1 VIFTFTSIFKD
12 KKMTTGSRFGVDA
25 GHANY
30 KWWALSCTS
39 LGMLLA
45 ATNSGTLIIALPDLE
60 RSLHTS
66 LLALVWVILA
76 YLIAATVLVLMAGR
90 LSDLFGRKR
99 AYVGGFLLFALAS
112 LGAGFSGDA
121 TVLILW
127 RILQGI
133 GSAFL
138 FANAAALVT
147 DAFPKEELGL
157 AMGANTMV
165 AAIGLVL
172 GPVLGGALVAI
183 AWQWVFWFNV
193 PFALGGA
200 AWGALVLRELAKQDT
215 ARSYDV
221 LGTSTFVLGL
231 TGLVYGVS
239 RGGISGWDDNLV
251 IGALIVAAVLLP
263 LWVVIERRSRA
274 PMLDLAL
281 FKNRLFAAASAAS
294 FLNGLARFALMFL
307 FVFYFQGAQGDSPI
321 TAGIKLIPLAL
332 GMLIASP
339 IAGIYADRHG
349 SRALASLGM
358 LVTAAGLAGM
368 TTLDVHTAYWQS
380 GLWLA
385 VVGVGSGMFNSPNTA
400 AMMGVVPAHRRGIA
414 AGARTLLQNTGAVL
428 SIAFVL
434 AIVTSA
440 VPKATL
446 FAVFSGLAQGLS
458 AEKLAPF
465 IENMHVAL
473 WVLAA
478 TSVLGAGVCLLRPNH
493 ASVTADAD
501 AATEADQRSAIRP
514 WEEALADEA
523 FVPGRDET
531 VEGEREPSPL
541 PGEGRLGVRA

>member
-1 VIFTFTSIFKD
+1 MSAAPPATNGRTD
-12 KKMTTGSRFGVDA
+12 RRASRLGVDA

-99 AYVGGFLLFALAS
+99 AYVGGFLVFALAS
-112 LGAGFSGDA
+112 LGAGFSGNA

-127 RILQGI
+127 RVLQGI

-183 AWQWVFWFNV
+183 SWHWVFWFNV
-193 PFALGGA
+193 PFALAGA
-200 AWGALVLRELAKQDT
+200 AWGASVLRELAKPDSV
-215 ARSYDV
+215 RGYDV
-221 LGTSTFVLGL
+221 LGTSTFVIGL

-239 RGGISGWDDNLV
+239 RGGISGWNDRLV
-251 IGALIVAAVLLP
+251 IGGLVLAAVLLP
-263 LWVVIERRSRA
+263 LWVAIERRSRA
-274 PMLDLAL
+274 PMLDLKI

-294 FLNGLARFALMFL
+294 FINGLARFALMFL
-307 FVFYFQGAQGDSPI
+307 FVFYYQGAQGNSPI
-321 TAGIKLIPLAL
+321 QAGIKLIPLAL
-332 GMLIASP
+332 GMLVASP

-349 SRALASLGM
+349 SRMLAALGM
-358 LVTAAGLAGM
+358 LVSAAGLAAM
-368 TTLDVHTAYWQS
+368 TTLDVHTPFWQS
-380 GLWLA
+380 GLWLL

-400 AMMGVVPAHRRGIA
+400 AMMGTVPAYRRGIA

-458 AEKLAPF
+458 AQKLAPF
-465 IENMHVAL
+465 ISNMHVAL

-478 TSVLGAGVCLLRPNH
+478 TSLVGAGVCLLRP
-493 ASVTADAD
+493 SRKSEDAEDQARRD
-501 AATEADQRSAIRP
+501 APSPIKP

-523 FVPGRDET
+523 LVPGRDET
-531 VEGEREPSPL
+531 VA
-541 PGEGRLGVRA
+541 GEGPSHAPGGAREGVRA

>member
-1 VIFTFTSIFKD
+1 LSNPPHAAPIGTPIKP
-12 KKMTTGSRFGVDA
+12 SRYGVAA
-25 GHANY
+25 GHEHY

-112 LGAGFSGDA
+112 LGAGFAADG

-127 RILQGI
+127 RVLQGI

-147 DAFPKEELGL
+147 DAFPKEQLGL
-157 AMGANTMV
+157 AMGANTMI
-165 AAIGLVL
+165 AAVGLVL
-172 GPVLGGALVAI
+172 GPVLGGALVTI
-183 AWQWVFWFNV
+183 SWHWVFWFNV

-200 AWGALVLRELAKQDT
+200 AWGALILRELAKRDT
-215 ARSYDV
+215 VRGYDV
-221 LGTSTFVLGL
+221 LGTSTFVVGL
-231 TGLVYGVS
+231 TGLVLGVS
-239 RGGISGWDDNLV
+239 RGGLSGWQDPLV
-251 IGALIVAAVLLP
+251 IAGLAAAVVLLP
-263 LWVVIERRSRA
+263 LWVLIEQRSRA
-274 PMLDLAL
+274 PMLDLGI
-281 FKNRLFAAASAAS
+281 FRNRLFAAASAAA
-294 FLNGLARFALMFL
+294 FINGLARFALMFL
-307 FVFYFQGAQGDSPI
+307 FVFYFQGAQGNSPI
-321 TAGIKLIPLAL
+321 TAGIKLMPLAI
-332 GMLIASP
+332 GMLVASP
-339 IAGIYADRHG
+339 LAGIHADRHG
-349 SRALASLGM
+349 SRTLAALGM
-358 LVTAAGLAGM
+358 LLSTLGLAGM

-380 GLWLA
+380 ALWLLI
-385 VVGVGSGMFNSPNTA
+385 VGAGSGMFNSPNTA
-400 AMMGVVPAHRRGIA
+400 AMMGVVPANRRGVA

-434 AIVTSA
+434 AVITSA

-458 AEKLAPF
+458 AAKLAPF
-465 IENMHVAL
+465 ISSMHLAL

-478 TSVLGAGVCLLRPNH
+478 VSLLGTGVCLLRPSH
-493 ASVTADAD
+493 VHPLEPALDGVSSPAAGELRAGESRASVP
-501 AATEADQRSAIRP
+501 AATR
-514 WEEALADEA
+514 
-523 FVPGRDET
+523 
-531 VEGEREPSPL
+531 
-541 PGEGRLGVRA
+541 

>member
-1 VIFTFTSIFKD
+1 MSTAQATSSGPDGRRGARI
-12 KKMTTGSRFGVDA
+12 GVDA
-25 GHANY
+25 GHRNY
-30 KWWALSCTS
+30 RWWALSCTS

-45 ATNSGTLIIALPDLE
+45 ATNSGTLIIALPNLE

-99 AYVGGFLLFALAS
+99 AYVGGFLVFAIAS

-121 TVLILW
+121 TALILW

-147 DAFPKEELGL
+147 DAFPREELGL

-172 GPVLGGALVAI
+172 GPVLGGALVGI
-183 AWQWVFWFNV
+183 SWHWVFWFNV
-193 PFALGGA
+193 PFALAGA
-200 AWGALVLRELAKQDT
+200 TWGAFILRELAKPDT
-215 ARSYDV
+215 VRGYDV
-221 LGTSTFVLGL
+221 LGTSTFVIGL

-239 RGGISGWDDNLV
+239 RGGISGWNDSLV
-251 IGALIVAAVLLP
+251 IGSLIVAAVLLP
-263 LWVVIERRSRA
+263 LWVAIERRSRA

-307 FVFYFQGAQGDSPI
+307 FVFYYQGAQGNSPI
-321 TAGIKLIPLAL
+321 EAGIKLIPLAL

-339 IAGIYADRHG
+339 IAGVYADRHG
-349 SRALASLGM
+349 SRALAAIGM
-358 LVTAAGLAGM
+358 LVTGAGLAGM
-368 TTLDVHTAYWQS
+368 TTLQTHSAYWQS
-380 GLWLA
+380 GLWLL

-400 AMMGVVPAHRRGIA
+400 AMMGVVPAHRRGVA

-440 VPKATL
+440 IPKATL
-446 FAVFSGLAQGLS
+446 FAIFSGLAQGLS
-458 AEKLAPF
+458 AQKLAPF

-478 TSVLGAGVCLLRPNH
+478 TSLLGAGVCLLRPSH
-493 ASVTADAD
+493 ASV
-501 AATEADQRSAIRP
+501 EAEAQAPSAIRP

-531 VEGEREPSPL
+531 VEGDAAAPL
-541 PGEGRLGVRA
+541 PAQSRLGARS

>member
-1 VIFTFTSIFKD
+1 MSASPTAAPSTASA
-12 KKMTTGSRFGVDA
+12 GPSRFGVDA
-25 GHANY
+25 GHASY

-99 AYVGGFLLFALAS
+99 AYVGGFLVFALAS

-147 DAFPKEELGL
+147 DAFPKEQLGL

-183 AWQWVFWFNV
+183 SWHWVFWFNV
-193 PFALGGA
+193 PFALAGA
-200 AWGALVLRELAKQDT
+200 AWGALILRELAKPDT
-215 ARSYDV
+215 VRGYDV
-221 LGTSTFVLGL
+221 LGTSTFVIGL

-239 RGGISGWDDNLV
+239 RGGISGWNDSLV

-263 LWVVIERRSRA
+263 LWVAIERRSRA
-274 PMLDLAL
+274 PMLDLGL

-307 FVFYFQGAQGDSPI
+307 FVFYYQGAQGNSPI
-321 TAGIKLIPLAL
+321 EAGIKLIPLAL

-349 SRALASLGM
+349 SRALAAIGM

-380 GLWLA
+380 GLWLL

-458 AEKLAPF
+458 AQKLAPF

-473 WVLAA
+473 WVLAG
-478 TSVLGAGVCLLRPNH
+478 TSLLGAGVCLLRPGH
-493 ASVTADAD
+493 ADATADAD
-501 AATEADQRSAIRP
+501 AATAADQRSPIRP

-531 VEGEREPSPL
+531 VAGERPSPL
-541 PGEGRLGVRA
+541 SDDTQLGVRA

>member
-1 VIFTFTSIFKD
+1 MSAARPAANGRTD
-12 KKMTTGSRFGVDA
+12 RRASRLGVDA
-25 GHANY
+25 GHASY

-99 AYVGGFLLFALAS
+99 AYVGGFLVFALAS

-127 RILQGI
+127 RVLQGI

-183 AWQWVFWFNV
+183 SWHWVFWFNV
-193 PFALGGA
+193 PFALAGA
-200 AWGALVLRELAKQDT
+200 AWGATVLRELAKPDT
-215 ARSYDV
+215 VRGYDV
-221 LGTSTFVLGL
+221 LGTSTFVVGL

-239 RGGISGWDDNLV
+239 RGGISGWNDRLV
-251 IGALIVAAVLLP
+251 IGGLVIAAVLLP
-263 LWVVIERRSRA
+263 LWVAIERRSRA
-274 PMLDLAL
+274 PMLDLKI

-294 FLNGLARFALMFL
+294 FINGLARFALMFL
-307 FVFYFQGAQGDSPI
+307 FVFYYQGAQGNSPI
-321 TAGIKLIPLAL
+321 QAGIKLIPLAL
-332 GMLIASP
+332 GMLVASP
-339 IAGIYADRHG
+339 LAGIYADRHG
-349 SRALASLGM
+349 SRTLAALGM
-358 LVTAAGLAGM
+358 LVSAAGLAAM
-368 TTLDVHTAYWQS
+368 TTLDVHTPFWQS
-380 GLWLA
+380 GLWLL

-400 AMMGVVPAHRRGIA
+400 AMMGTVPANRRGIA

-458 AEKLAPF
+458 AQKLAPF
-465 IENMHVAL
+465 ISNMHVAL

-478 TSVLGAGVCLLRPNH
+478 TSLVGAGVCLLRP
-493 ASVTADAD
+493 SRTSEDAEEQARHD
-501 AATEADQRSAIRP
+501 APSPIRP

-523 FVPGRDET
+523 YVPGRDET
-531 VEGEREPSPL
+531 VAGEHASPL
-541 PGEGRLGVRA
+541 PGDARQGVRA